1 MVFKSLSTVKILR
14 YPVMVYNSFYSV
26 KILRYSVM
34 VYPVLASIAS
44 QLHALAG
51 QAGSAFIAR
60 GGAGYLLR
68 LSPWSS
74 SSSLSSLS
82 PLALVL
88 TLGCVIGDT
97 VADSLPYTTPLLIVA

>member
-1 MVFKSLSTVKILR
+1 
-14 YPVMVYNSFYSV
+14 
-26 KILRYSVM
+26 M

-60 GGAGYLLR
+60 GGAGYLLK

-74 SSSLSSLS
+74 SSSLS